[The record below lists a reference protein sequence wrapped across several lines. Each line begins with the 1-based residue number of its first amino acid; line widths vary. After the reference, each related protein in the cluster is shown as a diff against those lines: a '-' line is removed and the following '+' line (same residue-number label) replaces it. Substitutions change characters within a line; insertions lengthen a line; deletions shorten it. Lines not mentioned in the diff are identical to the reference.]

1 MLEFLESAANV
12 IAIRVGGRIE
22 SADLDSILDRL
33 EPMLERPDKVHVFV
47 EARTITGIAVDGLA
61 AYTMRAMP
69 LLGRLNKFGRV
80 AIVAD
85 QAWVRWGAKLES
97 AILPFISYRTFTPD
111 ERDEAYAWVNGAS

>member
-47 EARTITGIAVDGLA
+47 ETRTITGIAVDGLA